1 MERVGLTVATLGY
14 VSELVSYFLAGQPA
28 TVYKL
33 VARIMVKLSKSTKL
47 QKYKSTT
54 VYSYKKH
61 RTAVKRGLKKRWSG
75 LVWSGHENLIYT
87 GSNAQ
92 NLNILAYMLMPQL
105 TVKEPK

>member
-47 QKYKSTT
+47 QKYKSTR
-54 VYSYKKH
+54 VHSYKKH

-75 LVWSGHENLIYT
+75 LVWSGLVWSGLVWSGLVMRT
-87 GSNAQ
+87 
-92 NLNILAYMLMPQL
+92 
-105 TVKEPK
+105 

>member
-75 LVWSGHENLIYT
+75 LVWSGLVWSGLVWSGHENLIYT

-92 NLNILAYMLMPQL
+92 NLYILA
-105 TVKEPK
+105 